1 MKRLLVIPVLALC
14 AAAALLVAGTGASG
28 DDGAYRVRAIFDNA
42 FTVIPGLDVKVAG
55 VRVGQVEA
63 LDVTEDQKAAV
74 VLRIDD
80 DGFQDFRTDAVC
92 TIRPQG
98 LIGEKFVECDPTLPR
113 REGTEPPPE
122 LPVIPE
128 GEPGEGQRLLT
139 SERTGKPV
147 DIDLINDTLRLPYR
161 ERLSLIINE
170 LGTAVAGRG
179 TELRSAVKKLN
190 PGLQETDKVLGIL
203 ADQNRVLAD
212 LVVQSDEALAPL
224 ARERERVKGF
234 IDGADT
240 TLQAQANASQALE
253 ESLQKLPTFLE
264 ELQPTMQQL
273 ESLSDE
279 AIPVVADLEAVAPQI
294 SDFIEGLGPFSTAA
308 IPATTS
314 LGETADVGGKALIAS
329 KDTID
334 QVATLAENA
343 ESGAG
348 NLKALTESLEKTG
361 TFERLLS
368 LVFYA
373 ATSQNGFDDIG
384 YYARAWPSTSTCSD
398 YYTEPDQSCNYSIG
412 GDLADS
418 PTGASKDDE
427 DEDEDAEFARVSS
440 RSAGKQDAGSASK
453 AIKLPGELTAPAK
466 TRAPK
471 KSERPASKPAPASEN
486 PEADAQETVADY
498 LLGSGG

>member
-1 MKRLLVIPVLALC
+1 MKRLLVIPVVLIV
-14 AAAALLVAGTGASG
+14 AATLFVVGTGASND

-42 FTVIPGLDVKVAG
+42 FTVIPGLDVKIAG
-55 VRVGQVEA
+55 VRVGQVES

-74 VLRIDD
+74 VLRIDNE
-80 DGFQDFRTDAVC
+80 GFQDFRTDALC

-113 REGTEPPPE
+113 REGTAPPPE
-122 LPVIPE
+122 LPVVPE
-128 GEPGEGQRLLT
+128 GEPGAGQRLLPV
-139 SERTGKPV
+139 ERTGKPV

-179 TELRSAVKKLN
+179 TELRSVIKRLN

-203 ADQNRVLAD
+203 AEQNKVLAD
-212 LVVQSDEALAPL
+212 LAVQSDTALAPL
-224 ARERERVKGF
+224 ARERQRVAGF
-234 IDGADT
+234 IEGADT
-240 TLQAQANASQALE
+240 TLQAQAQASDALE
-253 ESLQKLPTFLE
+253 ESLAKLPTFLE

-279 AIPVVADLEAVAPQI
+279 AIPVVADLGAVAPQI
-294 SDFIEGLGPFSTAA
+294 SKFVEGLGPFSTAA

-314 LGETADVGGKALIAS
+314 LGETAETGGEALISS
-329 KDTID
+329 KGTID

-343 ESGAG
+343 EPAAA
-348 NLKALTESLEKTG
+348 NLKALTESLEETG

-373 ATSQNGFDDIG
+373 ATSQNGFDDVG
-384 YYARAWPSTSTCSD
+384 YYARAWASTSNCSGYATTRD
-398 YYTEPDQSCNYSIG
+398 PSCNNSIG
-412 GDLADS
+412 GDLANT
-418 PTGASKDDE
+418 PTGASTN
-427 DEDEDAEFARVSS
+427 ANASAATARKVSD
-440 RSAGKQDAGSASK
+440 RSSSAPESGPG
-453 AIKLPGELTAPAK
+453 AIQLPGELTAPSK

-471 KSERPASKPAPASEN
+471 AAPRQETEAAQAS
-486 PEADAQETVADY
+486 PEEDAQETVADY
-498 LLGSGG
+498 LLGGDS